1 MNSFMKMID
10 LWPSL
15 RNWGHDSI
23 HSGSLKLQDTFK
35 FSIKILST
43 VIEDIQAKKGRGV
56 KRCRPNLRVNLKY
69 AKKISSLVLRE

>member
-1 MNSFMKMID
+1 MID